1 MKVKV
6 GCVYAGVYV
15 LLTSVVLADL
25 LGVERL
31 SSSLGWVLLFQGVAC
46 LVGPPFAGMMFDLSG
61 SYYAPF
67 LVNGLLIT
75 VSGLMLYVCFCLPSY
90 KSPNVSR

>member
-1 MKVKV
+1 MECNLKVKV
-6 GCVYAGVYV
+6 GCVYAGVHV

-46 LVGPPFAGMMFDLSG
+46 LVGPPFAG
-61 SYYAPF
+61 
-67 LVNGLLIT
+67 LL
-75 VSGLMLYVCFCLPSY
+75 LYSL
-90 KSPNVSR
+90 NVLYT